1 MKLTNLQLGVLVKV
15 LYDKID
21 RKVEDIFN
29 KTSSYNRI
37 ANKIKKE
44 IKYDKVMLFVEE
56 NRSIQEQI
64 NTLNNSRNELNK
76 RYSKE
81 VLGLNNYYSSIPTVE
96 SLEGQLKNKI
106 RTEIYKDFP
115 TRTDLESDIILLT
128 LSGDGKEILEKLTK
142 KYKL

>member
-1 MKLTNLQLGVLVKV
+1 MKLTNLQLGVLVKA

-21 RKVEDIFN
+21 RKAEDIFN
-29 KTSSYNRI
+29 KPSSYNRI

-44 IKYDKVMLFVEE
+44 IKYDKAMLFAEE

-64 NTLNNSRNELNK
+64 NALNR

-81 VLGLNNYYSSIPTVE
+81 VLGLNNYYSVIPTVE
-96 SLEGQLKNKI
+96 SLESQLKNKI
-106 RTEIYKDFP
+106 KTEIYKDFP
-115 TRTDLESDIILLT
+115 TKTDLESDIILLT